1 LAHALACL
9 VDPPTLG
16 AIGLLLLNDHILKA
30 AFPSWLTGKLSDLA
44 GLYFFSF
51 LVLAAL
57 GLLELALPPRS
68 RSPSRAWGIA
78 MALSALWFLG
88 LKATPASNALAVAV
102 LDALLGGSRRVVAD
116 PTDLIALAMLPLA
129 WHRWRTVTV
138 RRESW
143 PPNGNARRMR
153 WVRLT
158 ALALASLA
166 TVATPPPR
174 KWDPP
179 VSFGCV
185 FDVAADPERG
195 DTLYASLATYRVT
208 EWGGPDSGEVETE
221 QAIQTYRSQDGG
233 RTWALYAP
241 VGGFL
246 WADPH
251 TSDRL
256 YVLNEEGLHVVE
268 GGQARPLEVP
278 FEAFQV
284 EILADYST
292 TPDVV
297 PSRHALAFD
306 PATRGVLYLTDGA
319 QILKSS
325 DGGETWDRR
334 AVRVPAGRLMAL
346 AVAPS
351 APLALYAAADD
362 PNIGQS
368 YVVRGDGGGYTWS
381 QPNRFGR
388 APHLRALAVH
398 PGSAEIAYV
407 AGFGVYRTVD
417 GGETWQDVYR
427 ANIQNIALHPGH
439 PDIIVAA
446 GSETVIFSDD
456 GGDTWFSPDAQPSWD
471 VAISPVAPHRTVL
484 ALCNEGVAVRS
495 SMTATMATPAPSPM
509 PPLGLAASS
518 EPTVVYA
525 EALAFGSDDPRT
537 LYVLTGDPPLLSR
550 SDDGGASWTSHPLTR
565 ALPDPPTAI
574 IARPVSLARSVSST
588 YAPVPL
594 VALGGRT
601 TYSLTWRADRVA
613 IESVELPEGGVVT
626 GTRPLLAAPS
636 HPDLL
641 LTTAPGGILRSD
653 DGGETWAVHVLSP
666 TATISQPPTLTMAP
680 GQPGNPS
687 ITVYAAVDVEHEGAG
702 EQVVFR
708 SEDGGI
714 TWEPRSR
721 LTETHRLTT
730 LAVHP
735 AAADI
740 VYGGGAGLYQSGD
753 GGASWT
759 LLDPD
764 MKVGRLDIPPN
775 EPRLLCAVTDA
786 GVARST
792 DGGVTWTALC
802 PIGRFNGPGEFLGA
816 AVAPT
821 EPYAVVLLARPTRPD
836 VHLPSLGSCSAP
848 DGPRYDLTRGW
859 ERFSEGLPVFVQ
871 AVED

>member
-30 AFPSWLTGKLSDLA
+30 AFPSWLTGKVSDLA
-44 GLYFFSF
+44 GLYFFPF

-57 GLLELALPPRS
+57 GLLELPLPARS
-68 RSPSRAWGIA
+68 RSPSRTWGVA
-78 MALSALWFLG
+78 MALSGLWFVA

-102 LDALLGGSRRVVAD
+102 LDAVLGGSHHVVVD

-129 WHRWRTVTV
+129 WHRWRAVTG
-138 RRESW
+138 RCEGRHPDW
-143 PPNGNARRMR
+143 GARRVR
-153 WVRLT
+153 WFRLA

-166 TVATPPPR
+166 AVATPPPR
-174 KWDPP
+174 RWDPP

-185 FDVAADPERG
+185 FDVAADPEHG
-195 DTLYASLATYRVT
+195 DTFYASLAAYRVT
-208 EWGGPDSGEVETE
+208 GWGGPDSGEVETE
-221 QAIQTYRSQDGG
+221 QTIQTYWSQDGG
-233 RTWALYAP
+233 RTWELYAP
-241 VGGFL
+241 VGGYL

-256 YVLNEEGLHVVE
+256 YVLNEEGLHLVE
-268 GGQARPLEVP
+268 GGQARLLEVP

-292 TPDVV
+292 TPNVL

-306 PATRGVLYLTDGA
+306 PATRGVLYLTDGV

-351 APLALYAAADD
+351 APLTLYAAADD
-362 PNIGQS
+362 PNIRQS

-407 AGFGVYRTVD
+407 AGFGVHRTVD

-427 ANIQNIALHPGH
+427 ANIQNIALHPDH
-439 PDIIVAA
+439 PDIMVAA

-456 GGDTWFSPDAQPSWD
+456 GGDTWSSPDAQPSWD

-495 SMTATMATPAPSPM
+495 SLTAMMATPALSPT
-509 PPLGLAASS
+509 PPLGLAASG

-525 EALAFGSDDPRT
+525 EALAFGPDDPRT
-537 LYVLTGDPPLLSR
+537 LYALTGDPPLLSR
-550 SDDGGASWTSHPLTR
+550 SDDGGASWTNHPLTR
-565 ALPDPPTAI
+565 TLSDPPTAL
-574 IARPVSLARSVSST
+574 IARPLGPARPGSPTGALAS
-588 YAPVPL
+588 L

-601 TYSLTWRADRVA
+601 TYSLTWRADHVA
-613 IESVELPEGGVVT
+613 VESVALPEGGAVT

-641 LTTAPGGILRSD
+641 LTTAPGGVLRSD

-666 TATISQPPTLTMAP
+666 TATISQPPTLTVAP
-680 GQPGNPS
+680 GQPSSPS

-764 MKVGRLDIPPN
+764 MKVGRLDILPN
-775 EPRLLCAVTDA
+775 EPRLLYAVTDA
-786 GVARST
+786 GVGRSV

-816 AVAPT
+816 AVAAV
-821 EPYAVVLLARPTRPD
+821 EPHPVVLLARPTRPD
-836 VHLPSLGSCSAP
+836 VRLPSLGTCSAP
-848 DGPRYDLTRGW
+848 DGPHYDLNQGW
-859 ERFSEGLPVFVQ
+859 QRFSEGLPVFVE